1 MTEPDAAAPA
11 GRDAAGTTVVTPAD
25 AWRVLLEGNAR
36 FVEGTPHPPDLDRA
50 RRAEL
55 AHGQRP
61 FALVFGCGDSRVAA
75 EIVFDQGLGHLFV
88 VRTAGHVVDTG
99 VLGSVE
105 FGVHQLAIPLVVV
118 LGHDSCGAV
127 GATVQAVSSG
137 ELPTGFVRDIVER
150 VTPSLLAA
158 QRLGRTSPD
167 EVGAEHVRQTVRL
180 LVDRSSVLAE
190 AVQAGR
196 CAVVGLVYRLVEGR
210 VSVVETVGALPT
222 PEPTRDDVRHDH

>member
-1 MTEPDAAAPA
+1 MSEPQTDASHD
-11 GRDAAGTTVVTPAD
+11 RDAAGTVVTSPED
-25 AWRVLLEGNAR
+25 AWRALLEGNAR
-36 FVEGTPHPPDLDRA
+36 FADGRLHPPDHDRE

-55 AHGQRP
+55 AEQQRP

-105 FGVHQLAIPLVVV
+105 FGVAHLDIPLVVV

-127 GATVQAVSSG
+127 GATIDAVASG

-150 VTPSLLAA
+150 VTPSVLAA

-167 EVGAEHVRQTVRL
+167 DVGAEHVRQTVRL
-180 LVDRSSVLAE
+180 LVARSAVLAD
-190 AVQAGR
+190 AVRAGR

-210 VSVVETVGALPT
+210 VSIVEMVGEVAAPADA
-222 PEPTRDDVRHDH
+222 RHDVRHEH

>member
-1 MTEPDAAAPA
+1 MNEPSPA
-11 GRDAAGTTVVTPAD
+11 RSATSRDAAGAAVSTPAD
-25 AWRVLLEGNAR
+25 AWRTLLEGNAR
-36 FVEGTPHPPDLDRA
+36 FADGRPRESDHHPS

-55 AHGQRP
+55 ADQQRP

-105 FGVHQLAIPLVVV
+105 FGVDRLGIPLVVV

-127 GATVQAVSSG
+127 SATIEAVATG
-137 ELPTGFVRDIVER
+137 VLPAGFVRDIVER
-150 VTPSLLAA
+150 VTPSVLAA
-158 QRLGRTSPD
+158 QRQGHTSPD
-167 EVGAEHVRQTVRL
+167 EVEAEHVRQTVRL
-180 LVDRSSVLAE
+180 LVDRSAVLAD
-190 AVQAGR
+190 AVRAGR

-210 VSVVETVGALPT
+210 VSVVETLGDLPDGGPTSGA
-222 PEPTRDDVRHDH
+222 